1 MVTLSRGKNDL
12 FVRIQKNVNKSDT
25 SDKGIVKC
33 Y

>member
-25 SDKGIVKC
+25 SDNLTKAS
-33 Y
+33 

>member
-1 MVTLSRGKNDL
+1 MVTLSRGKNHL
-12 FVRIQKNVNKSDT
+12 FVRIQKNVNESDT